1 MHFITRINNVLGICV
16 YLYTVG
22 INGAPPAGLEHPSYE
37 HLQALYTSLTT
48 GYDQRIRPRKNLSE
62 SVEVSMSFTIESV
75 TDFDV
80 AGQTL
85 RFMGY
90 FDFFWT
96 DELIVWE
103 PKDYGNLRG
112 ISFPIEHIWSP
123 IFLYTIAYDGRGE
136 IYNTRDVV
144 TYTFEGSASWSAEGM
159 YNVICDVNIKYYPFD
174 KQTCNMRVY
183 VDSSTRNSIDLIALR
198 NTGSMEDYTLNSEW
212 KLLNVTLEK
221 QDSKSLAIIMISLEL
236 ERRTEFIFYTVVAPL
251 ILLSI
256 LNIGVFIVPVN
267 SGEKA
272 SIAVTIF
279 LSYGVFSS
287 IIISDLPHHSLNV
300 SYLLLYLLTLLIIS
314 VVTVTYAYVESWL
327 YSHLGDKPVGCNIF
341 KSRNRVSGTEAALN
355 EHQEKENG
363 VLPGDKGLPRILKWK
378 DLLRIMDI
386 IVFGA
391 GLIAGIVLTSVF
403 LNALSKRQW

>member
-1 MHFITRINNVLGICV
+1 M
-16 YLYTVG
+16 
-22 INGAPPAGLEHPSYE
+22 PPAGLEHPSYA
-37 HLQALYTSLTT
+37 HLQALYTNLTT
-48 GYDQRIRPRKNLSE
+48 GYDKKIRPRKNLSE
-62 SVEVSMSFTIESV
+62 TVEVSMTFTIVSV

-90 FDFFWT
+90 FVFFWT

-112 ISFPIEHIWSP
+112 VSFPIQNIWSP
-123 IFLYTIAYDGRGE
+123 VLLYTMAYDGRGE

-159 YNVICDVNIKYYPFD
+159 YNVICEVNIKYYPFD

-183 VDSSTRNSIDLIALR
+183 VDSTTRDSIDLISLDKRGA
-198 NTGSMEDYTLNSEW
+198 MEQYSPNSEW

-221 QDSKSLAIIMISLEL
+221 HIYLDVSIILITLEL
-236 ERRTEFIFYTVVAPL
+236 ERRTDFILYTVVAPL
-251 ILLSI
+251 MLLSI
-256 LNIGVFIVPVN
+256 LNVGVFIVPVN

-327 YSHLGDKPVGCNIF
+327 YTHLGDKPVKFNIF
-341 KSRNRVSGTEAALN
+341 KSRNRISGSELTTN
-355 EHQEKENG
+355 EHQEKENV
-363 VLPGDKGLPRILKWK
+363 VLPGDKGLPGGLTWRDFLRTM
-378 DLLRIMDI
+378 DLI
-386 IVFGA
+386 IFFV
-391 GLIAGIVLTSVF
+391 GLIAGIILTAVF
-403 LNALSKRQW
+403 FDGISKRQW